1 MNIILL
7 GPPGSG
13 KGTQAKI
20 LERQR
25 GMVQLST
32 GDMLRAAVARGSE
45 HGRKAKAAMDRGDL
59 ASDEIVVAIIADRL
73 AEPDVRNGFI
83 LDGFPRNRA
92 QAEALDRMLAGK
104 DMRLRAVVEMKVDNE
119 VLIERLSGRYVCA
132 RCGKGYHD
140 KFEKPRQAGVCDN
153 CGSRDFIRRAD
164 DEEKTVRDRLRVYEH
179 QTSPLID
186 YYRKQGVLS
195 SVDAMAPIPEV
206 ARRIGSALNGAA
218 GAH

>member
-1 MNIILL
+1 
-7 GPPGSG
+7 
-13 KGTQAKI
+13 
-20 LERQR
+20 
-25 GMVQLST
+25 
-32 GDMLRAAVARGSE
+32 
-45 HGRKAKAAMDRGDL
+45 
-59 ASDEIVVAIIADRL
+59 
-73 AEPDVRNGFI
+73 
-83 LDGFPRNRA
+83 
-92 QAEALDRMLAGK
+92 MLAGK

-119 VLIERLSGRYVCA
+119 VLIERLTGRYVCA